1 VFDPLDIQTPVRY
14 LGEHMYA
21 AGYAIRPRP
30 IGLWRRAGRWVL
42 AILVG
47 WGLARAVV
55 GDTAP
60 TETTMVVQPG
70 DTLWAIAAAHYPD
83 ADPRERVDAIEQ
95 LNGLSGPQIEAGEV
109 LRLPS

>member
-1 VFDPLDIQTPVRY
+1 
-14 LGEHMYA
+14 MYA
-21 AGYAIRPRP
+21 AGYAIRPHSTP
-30 IGLWRRAGRWVL
+30 LWRHAGRWAL
-42 AILVG
+42 AILVMGVVG

-60 TETTMVVQPG
+60 TVTTVVVQPG
-70 DTLWAIAAAHYPD
+70 DTLWAIATAHYPD

-109 LRLPS
+109 LRLPG